1 MPSQRALSLA
11 RDLFRNSMNN
21 PVRLASSAAGDF
33 VGVHGYLEV
42 DGYLE
47 VHGYVEVHSYVLD
60 DARQNSG
67 VEKARDVG

>member
-42 DGYLE
+42 
-47 VHGYVEVHSYVLD
+47 HSYVLD

>member
-42 DGYLE
+42 
-47 VHGYVEVHSYVLD
+47 HGYVEVHSYVLD

>member
-1 MPSQRALSLA
+1 MPSRRALSLA

-21 PVRLASSAAGDF
+21 PVRLTSSAAGDF
-33 VGVHGYLEV
+33 VGVH
-42 DGYLE
+42 GYLE